1 MKIVFKTCGFNL
13 TNLHLRFFL
22 LTCQQL
28 FQFRIHQG
36 KSQYSLNNVPKTC
49 GRKTD
54 SVHNEEQIQRHV
66 LMENQAVIP
75 NSEAAYRQ
83 PYLKSTAPDIPRGHI
98 LKFCPSEIPVRATI
112 LRCNI
117 LFRRQSPVFLSFF
130 PSYLC
135 STLPCAMGGTK
146 RVRMGLIST
155 KLNLSP
161 RILNFWKGIL

>member
-83 PYLKSTAPDIPRGHI
+83 AYLKSTAPDIPRGQMFHTPLRHGGYQTCSDGVNLYKI
-98 LKFCPSEIPVRATI
+98 ESEPTNIKFLERNLIVNYGEEVVR
-112 LRCNI
+112 
-117 LFRRQSPVFLSFF
+117 
-130 PSYLC
+130 
-135 STLPCAMGGTK
+135 
-146 RVRMGLIST
+146 GLT
-155 KLNLSP
+155 A
-161 RILNFWKGIL
+161 